1 MRASLVT
8 KALTYGPCT
17 KVRQWLDIQGK
28 ALYQCIISKYIML
41 IKYLATCHPPL
52 TVSGKPKCT
61 GYLQSILVV
70 AHALTPKRFIQIAA
84 RTHVSTFYIMYK

>member
-1 MRASLVT
+1 MRAALVT

-41 IKYLATCHPPL
+41 IKYLATCHPLL
-52 TVSGKPKCT
+52 TVSGKPRMHGECT
-61 GYLQSILVV
+61 VHSSCGAMLSNQKV
-70 AHALTPKRFIQIAA
+70 
-84 RTHVSTFYIMYK
+84 YIK